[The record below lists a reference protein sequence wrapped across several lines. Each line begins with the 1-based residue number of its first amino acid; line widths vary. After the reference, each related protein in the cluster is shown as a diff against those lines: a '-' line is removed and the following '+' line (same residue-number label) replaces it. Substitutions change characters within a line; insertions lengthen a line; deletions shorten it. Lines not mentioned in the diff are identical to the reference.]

1 VIRHEGVRRL
11 RLLGKVLLLVG
22 CLGIAGSYVGSWLF
36 PVGFNDLRQTSV
48 LMFLFPALSELVY
61 LGLIAWCGAW
71 VLEGF
76 VSKGE

>member
-1 VIRHEGVRRL
+1 VVRHEGIRRL

-22 CLGIAGSYVGSWLF
+22 CLGILGSYVGSWFF
-36 PVGFNDLRQTSV
+36 PVEFNELRQTSV
-48 LMFLFPALSELVY
+48 LMFLFPWLGESAF